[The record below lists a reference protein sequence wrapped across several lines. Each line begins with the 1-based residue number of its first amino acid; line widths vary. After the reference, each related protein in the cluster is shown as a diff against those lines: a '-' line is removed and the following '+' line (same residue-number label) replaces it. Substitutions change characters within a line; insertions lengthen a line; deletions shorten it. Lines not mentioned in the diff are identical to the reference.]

1 MKLSEKTTSILKNFS
16 VINSS
21 ILFKKGNRLRTISV
35 MKNIYAEAIV
45 TEDFPQD
52 FGVYDL
58 PQFLGGLNL
67 YKQPELIFDND
78 GYVVIK
84 EGKSRS
90 KFFFANQNTI
100 VTPPDKEISLS
111 SEDVYFQ
118 IDTNQLDK
126 LIKASNTYQAPDLSV
141 IGKDGKVDLIVRDK
155 KNDTSNDFSFTVG
168 ETDLEF
174 SLNFKV
180 ENLKIIT
187 GSYEVSISRERGGL
201 ARFKSKDYDLTYY
214 IALEPDSTFN
224 E

>member
-21 ILFKKGNRLRTISV
+21 ILFKKGNKLRTISV

-45 TEDFPQD
+45 TEDFPKD

-84 EGKSRS
+84 EGRSRS
-90 KFFFANQNTI
+90 KFFFASQNTI

-111 SEDVYFQ
+111 SEDVSFQ

-141 IGKDGKVDLIVRDK
+141 IGKDGEVDLIVRDK

-168 ETDLEF
+168 ETDLNF

-187 GSYEVSISRERGGL
+187 GSYEVAISKNNL

-214 IALEPDSTFN
+214 IALEPDSSFN

>member
-187 GSYEVSISRERGGL
+187 GSYEVSISREKGGL
-201 ARFKSKDYDLTYY
+201 SRFKSKDYDLTYY

>member
-1 MKLSEKTTSILKNFS
+1 MKLSEKTTSVLKNFS
-16 VINSS
+16 SINSS

-35 MKNIYAEAIV
+35 MKNIYAEAVV
-45 TEDFPQD
+45 TENFPKD

-67 YKQPELIFDND
+67 YKQPELVFDND
-78 GYVVIK
+78 GYVIIK

-100 VTPPDKEISLS
+100 VTPPDKEISLN
-111 SEDVYFQ
+111 SEDVVFQ
-118 IDTNQLDK
+118 IDTNQLEK
-126 LIKASNTYQAPDLSV
+126 LIKASNTYQAPDLSI
-141 IGKDGKVDLIVRDK
+141 IGKNGEVDLIVRDK
-155 KNDTSNDFSFTVG
+155 KNDTSNDFSFAVG
-168 ETDLEF
+168 ETDLNF

-187 GSYEVSISRERGGL
+187 GSYEVAISKNNL
-201 ARFKSKDYDLTYY
+201 ARFESKDYDLTYY
-214 IALEPDSTFN
+214 IALEPDSSFN

>member
-21 ILFKKGNRLRTISV
+21 ILFKKGNQLRTISV
-35 MKNIYAEAIV
+35 MKNIYAEAVV
-45 TEDFPQD
+45 TESFPKD

-90 KFFFANQNTI
+90 KFFFASQNTI
-100 VTPPDKEISLS
+100 VTPPDKEISLN
-111 SEDVYFQ
+111 SEDVFFQ

-141 IGKDGKVDLIVRDK
+141 IGKNGEVDLIVRDK

-168 ETDLEF
+168 ETDLDF

-187 GSYEVSISRERGGL
+187 GSYEVAISKNNL

-214 IALEPDSTFN
+214 IALEPDSSFN

>member
-1 MKLSEKTTSILKNFS
+1 MKLSEKTISILKNFS
-16 VINSS
+16 SINSS
-21 ILFKKGNRLRTISV
+21 ILFKRGNQLRTISV
-35 MKNIYAEAIV
+35 MKNIYAEAVV
-45 TEDFPQD
+45 TENFPKD

-67 YKQPELIFDND
+67 YNKQPELIFDND
-78 GYVVIK
+78 GYVVIE

-100 VTPPDKEISLS
+100 VTPPDKEISLN
-111 SEDVYFQ
+111 SEDVCFQ
-118 IDTNQLDK
+118 LDTKQLDK

-141 IGKDGKVDLIVRDK
+141 ISKNGEVDLIVRDK

-168 ETDLEF
+168 ETDLDF

-187 GSYEVSISRERGGL
+187 GSYEVAISKNNL

-214 IALEPDSTFN
+214 IALEPDSSFK